1 MQENKSATGIDPKKY
16 YTVQEAADFF
26 GVHRSTI
33 WHWAK
38 SQRLHPHLRVV
49 NNRTEFLGA
58 DLLKLSKR
66 I

>member
-33 WHWAK
+33 WRWAK
-38 SQRLHPHLRVV
+38 AQRLHPHLRVV
-49 NNRTEFLGA
+49 NNRIEYLGT
-58 DLLKLSKR
+58 DLLKLAKR

>member
-1 MQENKSATGIDPKKY
+1 MQGNKSATGIDPQKY
-16 YTVQEAADFF
+16 YTVSEAAGFF

-33 WHWAK
+33 WRWAK

-58 DLLKLSKR
+58 DLLKLAKR